1 MKTWP
6 SSSCGIGKQLCAN
19 ANEGHN
25 NNDRGEPRFALKHGP
40 SVVNEGGNPP
50 SLTTLLCV
58 EVVVAPSAK
67 G

>member
-1 MKTWP
+1 MTTEK
-6 SSSCGIGKQLCAN
+6 LCAN

-25 NNDRGEPRFALKHGP
+25 NNDRGSHGLHL
-40 SVVNEGGNPP
+40 SLAQLLLTRVGIPP